1 MLRWR
6 GTPQEYRFIND
17 NNNSLIN
24 RIKKTM
30 KNILKFLSLSA
41 LLSAQS
47 AFAAPENGWWWNPQ
61 APGTGYNIETQNGT
75 LFVATFVYDNN
86 GNPIWYSGSG
96 QIGGG
101 TTVTVNLQRSEGGP
115 CLGCTFSAA
124 KTSNSGYQVT
134 LSFSD
139 DGHGFVTANGHQT
152 PIERFNFNFGE
163 GLSRILGVW
172 VISFPTISGATN
184 GFGLSDMIAYS
195 QVSNGGA
202 IGKRVSGG
210 ASAVVQTDDP
220 NIYVSATR
228 ISTQENMA
236 SIFTLHG
243 MNAIL
248 GITAIVS
255 ATASGQEAANEI
267 KTHGKLLI
275 GFRGASTS
283 DIPGQVTTSA
293 HAETLAAEDPQTLD
307 TEDASN
313 ITAEI
318 SLLVDSDTLEAI
330 KGLTVSHASQP

>member
-1 MLRWR
+1 
-6 GTPQEYRFIND
+6 
-17 NNNSLIN
+17 
-24 RIKKTM
+24 M
-30 KNILKFLSLSA
+30 KNILKFLSLTA

-47 AFAAPENGWWWNPQ
+47 VFAAPENGWWWNPQ
-61 APGTGYNIETQNGT
+61 EPGTGYNIESQDGT
-75 LFVATFVYDNN
+75 LFVATFVYDNK

-101 TTVTVNLQRSEGGP
+101 TTVTVNLQQSEGGP
-115 CLGCTFSAA
+115 CLGCAYSAA
-124 KTSNSGYQVT
+124 KTSNSGHQIT

-139 DGHGFVTANGHQT
+139 DGHGFVTINGHQT
-152 PIERFNFNFGE
+152 PIQRFNFNLGE
-163 GLSRILGVW
+163 GVSNILGVW
-172 VISFPTISGATN
+172 VISVPIIPGAAD

-202 IGKRVSGG
+202 VGKRLSGG
-210 ASAVVQTDDP
+210 ISAAVQTDDP
-220 NIYVSATR
+220 NIYASLTQISAT
-228 ISTQENMA
+228 ENMVSVFA
-236 SIFTLHG
+236 LHG

-248 GITAIVS
+248 GMTAIVN
-255 ATASGQEAANEI
+255 AAASGQEAANEI

-313 ITAEI
+313 IAAEI